1 VRAGRRAA
9 QAREALAEARGGG
22 RGAPRENGAA
32 HGAPPASSVRQRSG
46 QAAETSARQPDEK
59 ATPEQREL
67 ARRPG
72 PVPPFARGSVPAGAC
87 GAARQV
93 SQECVSLGL
102 CAGSPAAV
110 ATRRVRAVPV
120 LFSCL

>member
-1 VRAGRRAA
+1 V
-9 QAREALAEARGGG
+9 
-22 RGAPRENGAA
+22 PRENGAA

-72 PVPPFARGSVPAGAC
+72 PVPVFARRSVLLAGAC
-87 GAARQV
+87 GAAPRV
-93 SQECVSLGL
+93 SDRSVCRSVPVRAAL
-102 CAGSPAAV
+102 AAV
-110 ATRRVRAVPV
+110 ARRRLSAVSE
-120 LFSCL
+120 LSRCL